1 MLDIIVISRT
11 FDIIDTYKYKGGNFM
26 KHSYADYVPAIKA
39 MSDET
44 RLKIIDMLSCG
55 EMCACDILEEFS
67 ISQSTLS
74 YHMKILSESGLVN
87 AVRDGAWMRY
97 TLNKEKTDEVI
108 AFFTCITN
116 DKEHCIC
123 KKSKNKKSDNQ
134 CC

>member
-1 MLDIIVISRT
+1 M
-11 FDIIDTYKYKGGNFM
+11 KY
-26 KHSYADYVPAIKA
+26 SYADYVPAIKA

-55 EMCACDILEEFS
+55 EMCACDILEELS

-74 YHMKILSESGLVN
+74 YHMKNLSESGLVN

-97 TLNKEKTDEVI
+97 TLNKEKTDELKT
-108 AFFTCITN
+108 FFECITS
-116 DKEHCIC
+116 DKKDCVC
-123 KKSKNKKSDNQ
+123 KRYKNKKSDNK

>member
-1 MLDIIVISRT
+1 
-11 FDIIDTYKYKGGNFM
+11 M

-116 DKEHCIC
+116 DIEDCIC